1 MARSAAKKTAAR
13 RRPASSARRPAAAAS
28 SRQPAAPGVADLAG
42 GLKSL
47 LGAVEGE
54 VRAVSSLSERIDDLV
69 AKLNKARE
77 EQAQRLLALDA
88 LKSSAADG
96 GLSTFLDKLI
106 RPRTPRVPEVIPPR
120 LKR

>member
-1 MARSAAKKTAAR
+1 MARTAAKKTAAR
-13 RRPASSARRPAAAAS
+13 RRPAAAPARRPAASPSAS
-28 SRQPAAPGVADLAG
+28 STGGVADLAG

-69 AKLNKARE
+69 AKLNAARD
-77 EQAQRLLALDA
+77 EQATRLLALDA
-88 LKSSAADG
+88 LKGSAEDG

-106 RPRTPRVPEVIPPR
+106 RPRMPRVPEVVPPR